1 MADMALHSALKDEL
15 ACLEQV
21 VALLKEEQEVLARAR
36 IEQLSNITNNKTK
49 LVAELESFSATRRT
63 LMQARDIPDD
73 GSAIADWLAM
83 HEPTSLPLWQTLIDL
98 ARQAATYN
106 RSNAQLLAG
115 REEAN
120 RNLMRILLTEQDTE
134 TGYSADGRISH
145 SASRRPLDRA

>member
-15 ACLEQV
+15 ACLELI

-36 IEQLSNITNNKTK
+36 IDQLSDITSNKTK
-49 LVAELESFSATRRT
+49 LVAELESLSATRRT
-63 LMQARDIPDD
+63 LMQARNIPDD
-73 GSAIADWLAM
+73 GSAIANWLAI
-83 HEPTSLPLWQTLIDL
+83 HESSSLSLWQTLIDL

-106 RSNAQLLAG
+106 RSNGKLLAN

-120 RNLMRILLTEQDTE
+120 RNLMRILLAEQDTE